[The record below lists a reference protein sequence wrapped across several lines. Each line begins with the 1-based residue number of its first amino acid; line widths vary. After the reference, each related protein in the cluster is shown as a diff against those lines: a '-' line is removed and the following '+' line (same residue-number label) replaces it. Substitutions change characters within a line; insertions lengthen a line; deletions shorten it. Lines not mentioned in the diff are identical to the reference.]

1 MDLLNIDAEQEEF
14 LVKNATIVFDT
25 SSIGQLYYLTEESKK
40 TMVDILCCLKD
51 KLWMPAQVFLEY
63 SKNREKLLG
72 NPADEQYST
81 PKFSQNQLVDDLQVF
96 VKKHRDNPYF
106 HPHFD
111 DTQLADIE
119 TETNKIKESYK
130 QIKAIVKEQNKKRRE
145 EIESM
150 IHDYSRDVLW
160 QVFSSVTK
168 GVPFTY
174 PEVMEIVREGR
185 FRYENSIPPG
195 YKDGENDKKK
205 GFQVY
210 GDLIVWKE
218 ILRYAKKEKK
228 PVLFICD
235 DMKEDLYRDA
245 KKFLPRYELI
255 KEFTD
260 ITQQQCWIIPLGRFL
275 ALLELYIK
283 DNTILPFYNGLEAVK
298 DALNT
303 KERLKQIHQ
312 NPTTEV
318 IIVKCA
324 HCGEVFT
331 VEGED
336 FFYDWEV
343 EGFSEREMGT
353 EIEHTS
359 YELVSCPQCD
369 SDIEVEL
376 KVWEYPEGQYEAE
389 DIECEEGKI
398 LENHLSLQDHITL
411 IEEKEQCQRCG
422 AWTKVGEDGLCESC
436 SDYYAYCVD

>member
-1 MDLLNIDAEQEEF
+1 MNLLNIDAEQEEF

-25 SSIGQLYYLTEESKK
+25 SSIGQLYYLTEETKK

-51 KLWMPAQVFLEY
+51 RLWMPAQVFLEY
-63 SKNREKLLG
+63 SKNREKLLR

-119 TETNKIKESYK
+119 TEINKIKESYK
-130 QIKAIVKEQNKKRRE
+130 QIKAIVKEQNKKRRD

-150 IHDYSRDVLW
+150 IHNTGSDVLW
-160 QVFSSVTK
+160 QVFSSVVK
-168 GVPFTY
+168 GIPFTY
-174 PEVMEIVREGR
+174 PELLEIVKEGK
-185 FRYENSIPPG
+185 FRYDNSIPPG

-245 KKFLPRYELI
+245 KNLLPRYELI
-255 KEFTD
+255 KEFVD
-260 ITQQQCWIIPLGRFL
+260 ITQQPCWIIPLGRFL

-283 DNTILPFYNGLEAVK
+283 DNTILPFYKGLEAVK

-303 KERLKQIHQ
+303 KERLKKIHQ
-312 NPTTEV
+312 NPTTES

-324 HCGEVFT
+324 HCGVVFT
-331 VEGED
+331 VEGND
-336 FFYDWEV
+336 FFYDWEA
-343 EGFSEREMGT
+343 EDFSQRDMGT
-353 EIEHTS
+353 
-359 YELVSCPQCD
+359 
-369 SDIEVEL
+369 
-376 KVWEYPEGQYEAE
+376 
-389 DIECEEGKI
+389 
-398 LENHLSLQDHITL
+398 
-411 IEEKEQCQRCG
+411 
-422 AWTKVGEDGLCESC
+422 
-436 SDYYAYCVD
+436 